1 MRACSIRIRWPMVF
15 PMSASKQMIRAL
27 AWLSGL
33 LALAPLACAQSP
45 KLNVGLNVE
54 QMLAVGGETKNL
66 DQARLT
72 LLPEARLRWKRNWS
86 AELGL
91 RLEATG
97 SDTGLGTLSTY
108 DDNSQPIEF
117 GSDARLEIDTAV
129 ISWRKRANRVTVGK
143 QTLAWGVLDGLQI
156 TDRFDAVRRREG
168 IFTPNRPERI
178 SRWGMRLETK
188 WAGIQWDAATVFDGT
203 GDQFAKSGDIFAI
216 RAPRLRGG
224 LAAGAPLPELDVSVS
239 NKMTY
244 GLRARRSLGAAD
256 VGLLVIQGPDT
267 EPVITSEGGQLTL
280 DYPSRTLLGMTLQ
293 RGSGNRVWRFEAAFI
308 PDQRVNLISP
318 TPVTGQR
325 KRLLA
330 GVGLDWDL
338 PDSVFLNLQ
347 LGVDSISGKGAVRQ
361 DTDVITTLRLQK
373 SFANDRLRAST
384 EILSNLVDG
393 DGTFRPGVAWQ
404 VNDALRLETGLDL
417 IWGEVDG
424 LIGQFNGDDRVWLRA
439 TWAI

>member
-1 MRACSIRIRWPMVF
+1 
-15 PMSASKQMIRAL
+15 MIRAL

-33 LALAPLACAQSP
+33 LVLAPLAYAQNP
-45 KLNVGLNVE
+45 KLNVGLKVE
-54 QMLAVGGETKNL
+54 QMLAVGLETKDL

-86 AELGL
+86 VELGL
-91 RLEATG
+91 RLEAAS

-108 DDNSQPIEF
+108 DDNSQPIEL

-129 ISWRKRANRVTVGK
+129 IRWRKRANRVTVGK
-143 QTLAWGVLDGLQI
+143 QTLAWGVLDGLQV

-203 GDQFAKSGDIFAI
+203 GDQLAKSGDVFSI
-216 RAPRLRGG
+216 RAPRLRAG
-224 LAAGAPLPELDVSVS
+224 LSTDAPLPDLDVSVS
-239 NKMTY
+239 SKVTY

-256 VGLLVIQGPDT
+256 VGLLVFQGPDT
-267 EPVITSEGGQLTL
+267 EPVITNEGGQITL
-280 DYPSRTLLGMTLQ
+280 DYPSRTLLGVTLQ

-330 GVGLDWDL
+330 GFGLDWDL
-338 PDSVFLNLQ
+338 PDSVFINLQ

-373 SFANDRLRAST
+373 SFANDRLLASV
-384 EILSNLVDG
+384 EILSNLADG
-393 DGTFRPGVAWQ
+393 DGAYRPGVAWQ

-417 IWGEVDG
+417 IWGEFDG

-439 TWAI
+439 TWAM